1 MDKQYRMKKLL
12 PILLILTAC
21 NNSDVKTVDP
31 QPDSTSSPV
40 VIEKVD
46 TVLTSESFKF
56 FTKPEKQNSMG
67 SYKMVST
74 WKEDSMI
81 ISEFS
86 TTNKFLDT
94 YKELLRFSPD
104 SLYYIDMGSY
114 NVEVE
119 TDANGKK
126 IYQDLGP
133 DTEISL
139 VSMNDNKKRRL
150 LFLGPGSIVEDAG
163 WMDKETLLIAGRQLR
178 PDGNSAYNVIWKYH
192 LPTHTFFMY
201 EQQ

>member
-1 MDKQYRMKKLL
+1 MKKLL

-21 NNSDVKTVDP
+21 NNADDKTVEP

-40 VIEKVD
+40 IIEKVD

-81 ISEFS
+81 ISEFN
-86 TTNKFLDT
+86 TNSNFLNK
-94 YKELLRFSPD
+94 YRELLRFSPD

-114 NVEVE
+114 NVEVV

-126 IYQDLGP
+126 TYQDLGP

-139 VSMNDNKKRRL
+139 VSLNENKKRRL

-163 WMDKETLLIAGRQLR
+163 WMDNETLLIAGKQLR